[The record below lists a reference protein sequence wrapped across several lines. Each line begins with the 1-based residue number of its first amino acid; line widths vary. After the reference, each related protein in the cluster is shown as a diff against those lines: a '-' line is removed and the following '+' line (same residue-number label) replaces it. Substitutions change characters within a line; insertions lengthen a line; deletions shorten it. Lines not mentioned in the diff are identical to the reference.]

1 MDPRIRPATEGDVNE
16 IVDLVIELAV
26 YEREP
31 DAVKLTPET
40 LRGQLFSDNPALFA
54 FVADA
59 PEVSGRRIDG
69 VALWFLNYSTWEGT
83 HGIYLEDLYVRE
95 AARGSGL
102 GKALLLALAE
112 TAVARGYRRVEWS
125 VLQWNEPSIAF
136 YRSLGAFPMDGW
148 DTMRLTGDALTAA
161 GQNGGRA

>member
-1 MDPRIRPATEGDVNE
+1 MDPRIRFATPDDVGE

-31 DAVKLTPET
+31 DAVRLTPET
-40 LRGQLFSDNPALFA
+40 LHDQLFGASPAVFA

-59 PEVSGRRIDG
+59 PADSGRRIDG
-69 VALWFLNYSTWEGT
+69 FALWFLNYSTWEGT
-83 HGIYLEDLYVRE
+83 HGIHLEDLYVRE

-102 GKALLLALAE
+102 GKALLVTLAE
-112 TAVARGYRRVEWS
+112 TAVARGYKRVEWS

-148 DTMRLTGDALTAA
+148 DTMRLTGDSLATL
-161 GQNGGRA
+161 GSK